1 MFARLT
7 TFSGYL
13 QDLDPA
19 VVVAREQ
26 IVPRLEQ
33 HHPFEG
39 VMLLVDRV
47 AEIGVAISLWKDEE
61 DLADSDGEERQLMNG
76 AARAFEVTADVRNC
90 EVLYSTLGA
99 APSA

>member
-1 MFARLT
+1 MFARVT

-26 IVPRLEQ
+26 IVPKLEQ
-33 HHPFEG
+33 HHGFEG

-47 AEIGVAISLWKDEE
+47 AEIGLAISLWKEEKDLAESDDEE
-61 DLADSDGEERQLMNG
+61 RKLMND

-90 EVLYSTLGA
+90 EVLYSTPRSG
-99 APSA
+99 P

>member
-1 MFARLT
+1 MFARVT

-26 IVPRLEQ
+26 IVPKLEQ
-33 HHPFEG
+33 HHGFEG

-47 AEIGVAISLWKDEE
+47 AEIGLAISLWKEEKDLAESDDEE
-61 DLADSDGEERQLMNG
+61 RKLMND

-90 EVLYSTLGA
+90 EVLYST
-99 APSA
+99 PRSSP

>member
-1 MFARLT
+1 MFARVT

-19 VVVAREQ
+19 VVWARER

-33 HHPFEG
+33 HHGFERA
-39 VMLLVDRV
+39 MLLVDRG
-47 AEIGVAISLWKDEE
+47 AEVGLAISLWKDEK
-61 DLADSDGEERQLMNG
+61 DLADSDSEERQLMKG
-76 AARAFEVTADVRNC
+76 AARAFEVTAHLRNC
-90 EVLYSTLGA
+90 EVLYSKPGA

>member
-1 MFARLT
+1 MFARVT

-26 IVPRLEQ
+26 IVPKLEQ
-33 HHPFEG
+33 HHGFEG

-47 AEIGVAISLWKDEE
+47 VGIGLAISLWKEE
-61 DLADSDGEERQLMNG
+61 KDLAESDDGERKLMND

-90 EVLYSTLGA
+90 EVLYSTPRSG
-99 APSA
+99 P

>member
-1 MFARLT
+1 MFARVT

-33 HHPFEG
+33 HHGFEG
-39 VMLLVDRV
+39 VMLLVDRG
-47 AEIGVAISLWKDEE
+47 AEIGLAISLWKDEG
-61 DLADSDGEERQLMNG
+61 DLANSDSEERQPMKVMP
-76 AARAFEVTADVRNC
+76 ARLR
-90 EVLYSTLGA
+90 
-99 APSA
+99 

>member
-1 MFARLT
+1 MFARVT
-7 TFSGYL
+7 TFSGYV

-33 HHPFEG
+33 QHGFEG
-39 VMLLVDRV
+39 AILMVDR
-47 AEIGVAISLWKDEE
+47 AAKIGLAISFWKDEE
-61 DLADSDGEERQLMNG
+61 DLAETDDEERQLMKV
-76 AARAFEVTADVRNC
+76 AARAFEVTADIRNC
-90 EVLYSTLGA
+90 EILYSTLGA

>member
-13 QDLDPA
+13 QDRDPA

-33 HHPFEG
+33 HHGFEG

-47 AEIGVAISLWKDEE
+47 AEIGVAISLWK
-61 DLADSDGEERQLMNG
+61 ERG
-76 AARAFEVTADVRNC
+76 
-90 EVLYSTLGA
+90 G
-99 APSA
+99 PSRQRQ

>member
-1 MFARLT
+1 MFARVT

-26 IVPRLEQ
+26 IVPKLEQ
-33 HHPFEG
+33 HHGFEG

-47 AEIGVAISLWKDEE
+47 AKIGLAISLWKEE
-61 DLADSDGEERQLMNG
+61 KDLAESDYEERKLMND